1 MDEGVWW
8 AIVHGV
14 ASIGHDWATSLSL
27 SCAGEGNGN
36 PLQCLELITSSIT
49 LNLYLGA
56 LFISGFGFGRL

>member
-1 MDEGVWW
+1 MGSL
-8 AIVHGV
+8 
-14 ASIGHDWATSLSL
+14 ASDTTGQLHFHFHFSL